1 MAFCTKCG
9 AQMGDQATFCSQ
21 CGTAHTP
28 AGGTPAPS
36 GAQGGGLTENTAA
49 TLCYA
54 LWWVTGLIF
63 LLVDKRP
70 YVKFH
75 AAQSLVTFGA
85 LHVLTIVFGVFF
97 GLGFS
102 TMGFHA
108 LGPALMLLYL
118 IRLGGVVLWIFLM
131 IKASQGNKFKLPVAG
146 DLAENIAGK

>member
-1 MAFCTKCG
+1 
-9 AQMGDQATFCSQ
+9 
-21 CGTAHTP
+21 
-28 AGGTPAPS
+28 
-36 GAQGGGLTENTAA
+36 LTENTAA
-49 TLCYA
+49 TLSYV
-54 LWWVTGLIF
+54 LGWVTGLIF
-63 LLVDKRP
+63 LLLDKRP

-97 GLGFS
+97 GVGFF

-108 LGPALMLLYL
+108 LGPGIMLLHL
-118 IRLGGVVLWIFLM
+118 INLAAFVLWIFLM

>member
-1 MAFCTKCG
+1 
-9 AQMGDQATFCSQ
+9 MGDEATFCSK

-28 AGGTPAPS
+28 SGGAPAPS
-36 GAQGGGLTENTAA
+36 ATQGGGLRENTAA
-49 TLCYA
+49 TLSYV
-54 LWWVTGLIF
+54 LGWVTGLIF

-97 GLGFS
+97 GVGFF

-108 LGPALMLLYL
+108 LGPGIILLHL
-118 IRLGGVVLWIFLM
+118 INLAAFVLWIFLM
-131 IKASQGNKFKLPVAG
+131 VKASQGNKFKLPVAG